1 MSRIVVSNRSTTTC
15 VVPEPTELMA
25 LQLESESGHV
35 VKVVQVRP
43 TGVVGTASAEAMRSE
58 SAAVNVTRRMVV
70 GVAESLNTVVL
81 EEKDSIQESRA
92 LFLLVVMEHDVIW
105 SRRRRIE

>member
-1 MSRIVVSNRSTTTC
+1 
-15 VVPEPTELMA
+15 
-25 LQLESESGHV
+25 
-35 VKVVQVRP
+35 
-43 TGVVGTASAEAMRSE
+43 
-58 SAAVNVTRRMVV
+58 MVV